1 MATTTPLP
9 IPRSNP
15 LYELSPAPASV
26 VDDRMEREAED
37 ASPEQNRSS
46 SLSDI
51 EDRADEYTA
60 RSDSDRHAIDPD
72 PNDTEAETERLEDS
86 PHKLQRKQDLVL
98 TAANLIHGASASS
111 PAAYHSAQTH
121 QLMRQRVDAA
131 SLRESSAEG
140 DSATSVSQSPRK
152 RKRSED
158 ESDGPHNQPGAKRM
172 VSETSSSANQPA
184 IGRFMKFQQS
194 DQPNGRGNSPEAS
207 DSKEQES
214 EENIQGAPTLPQPTS
229 KRGKR
234 RTRKAGDGDAKPP
247 DRSTSGVAGFPEMAG
262 DGEAAE
268 SAGEDVDLGD
278 RGGPAGSESTIK
290 DEEVAIKKKSA
301 LDSLSAIEKCFASLR
316 DKLYDERLAKCDV
329 ELAMLEG
336 AEITHPELLS
346 MKEVLEQRRD
356 EKMQYENTLLKY
368 KLGSLQNKSVAE
380 KAQVHGQYMQTVR
393 EIRDR
398 NLEQVNE
405 EWYQIHKE
413 RRSREDDVPEYMY
426 LYPTQRSHQIANQ
439 AAYNK
444 EVSLLS
450 GIAKYR
456 GFPAAPEIRGAK
468 PTEIE
473 ADLER
478 LGIIPQPVLPLARHP
493 PPLRASLSANAVLP
507 RPNAVADEHFL
518 EQNPWANP
526 QHPAHLRRQASALSR
541 TVSPSATPVSQKRA
555 PESLGSLKVAPT
567 LADAQRGSYP
577 SMLPTPAIGEP
588 DSDATISRLGFAA
601 SRSHLPASAPTR
613 QAPPLAE
620 NSHSVATNRQG
631 GLPKNGTV
639 VVTSSEKAH
648 APASGRFQAPEIHMR
663 PYVPKI
669 SRRTETNSPSS
680 GSTAKLPTS
689 PPGRFPVIKSEDIM
703 HMPGR
708 SPTPQRMHRS
718 VPVHVAASGARD
730 R

>member
-1 MATTTPLP
+1 
-9 IPRSNP
+9 
-15 LYELSPAPASV
+15 
-26 VDDRMEREAED
+26 
-37 ASPEQNRSS
+37 
-46 SLSDI
+46 
-51 EDRADEYTA
+51 
-60 RSDSDRHAIDPD
+60 
-72 PNDTEAETERLEDS
+72 
-86 PHKLQRKQDLVL
+86 
-98 TAANLIHGASASS
+98 
-111 PAAYHSAQTH
+111 
-121 QLMRQRVDAA
+121 
-131 SLRESSAEG
+131 
-140 DSATSVSQSPRK
+140 
-152 RKRSED
+152 
-158 ESDGPHNQPGAKRM
+158 
-172 VSETSSSANQPA
+172 
-184 IGRFMKFQQS
+184 
-194 DQPNGRGNSPEAS
+194 
-207 DSKEQES
+207 
-214 EENIQGAPTLPQPTS
+214 
-229 KRGKR
+229 
-234 RTRKAGDGDAKPP
+234 
-247 DRSTSGVAGFPEMAG
+247 
-262 DGEAAE
+262 
-268 SAGEDVDLGD
+268 
-278 RGGPAGSESTIK
+278 
-290 DEEVAIKKKSA
+290 
-301 LDSLSAIEKCFASLR
+301 
-316 DKLYDERLAKCDV
+316 
-329 ELAMLEG
+329 
-336 AEITHPELLS
+336 

-356 EKMQYENTLLKY
+356 EKMHYENTLLKY

-426 LYPTQRSHQIANQ
+426 LYPIRRSHQITNQ

-450 GIAKYR
+450 GVAKYR

-468 PTEIE
+468 STEIE
-473 ADLER
+473 ADLEK
-478 LGIIPQPVLPLARHP
+478 LGVSNAAANTTCYADVLSQIIPQPVLPLVRHP

-567 LADAQRGSYP
+567 LAEARRGSYP
-577 SMLPTPAIGEP
+577 SMLPTPATGEP
-588 DSDATISRLGFAA
+588 DRDATASRLGFAA
-601 SRSHLPASAPTR
+601 SRSYLPASAPTR
-613 QAPPLAE
+613 QAPPSAE
-620 NSHSVATNRQG
+620 NPHSVATNRQG

-639 VVTSSEKAH
+639 VVTSSEKTH
-648 APASGRFQAPEIHMR
+648 APASGRFQAPEIHMK

-689 PPGRFPVIKSEDIM
+689 PPGRFPVIKSEDMM

-718 VPVHVAASGARD
+718 VPVHVAAAGARE